1 MGAGEQR
8 EQEPVFI
15 SQASQSQRLELLIY
29 RLRTP
34 GPRTAPASPAAA
46 IIVWPRPGRA
56 ICSARRAAPLPPQTR
71 LRAVPNA
78 HPPSPLCISQH
89 GRLPG
94 YRHKKASPEPRQDP
108 SPKPWGEKANRAIK
122 NRSWSTKSP
131 RLSVLTNPPVPAP
144 PPLLITTSLFFLPV
158 SPGSRYTQPFS
169 ASLRCHYASGLKS
182 LLFLKNRRK
191 SPESP
196 LRWGREMG
204 KNPFPRLPHQ
214 APGVQPRSTQPGEQ
228 YPSFNHAYSIWDPFA
243 YTPQAGT
250 AASRSDNKRIQRIW
264 RAT

>member
-131 RLSVLTNPPVPAP
+131 RLSVLTTPPSPH
-144 PPLLITTSLFFLPV
+144 LLLCS
-158 SPGSRYTQPFS
+158 SPRPCFS
-169 ASLRCHYASGLKS
+169 
-182 LLFLKNRRK
+182 F
-191 SPESP
+191 
-196 LRWGREMG
+196 
-204 KNPFPRLPHQ
+204 PFPQ
-214 APGVQPRSTQPGEQ
+214 DPGTPSPFQHPSAVITPPG
-228 YPSFNHAYSIWDPFA
+228 
-243 YTPQAGT
+243 
-250 AASRSDNKRIQRIW
+250 
-264 RAT
+264 